1 MKIAIFGRITDNT
14 DYESLSRFFTYIRAK
29 EIPFTLYEKYAQQLT
44 QAYPSL
50 LEGIQL
56 ECFTRRDELV
66 SCKFIFCLG
75 GDGTV
80 LEAVRFTGPLAKP
93 IMGINFGRL
102 GYLASASKELMIK
115 ATEELLSDKYKID
128 ERALITVLSNPPGL
142 FGENNFGI
150 NDITIHK
157 SNSNEMITVHTYL
170 NGEFLNSYWGDGLIV
185 STPTGSTAYNLSAGG
200 PIIFPN
206 SGSFAITPLAPHSL
220 TVRPVIIPDS
230 WTVAFEIKS
239 RSGEAMVAL
248 DTRTE
253 RVKSMTSIAI
263 RRADFKA
270 RLIRVS
276 STSYLTNHRKS
287 LMWVIDHRNYPP

>member
-14 DYESLSRFFTYIRAK
+14 DYQSLFNFFSYLLGK
-29 EIPFTLYEKYAQQLT
+29 EIRFSLYEKYARQLT
-44 QAYPSL
+44 KAYPTL
-50 LEGIQL
+50 LEGLDL
-56 ECFTRRDELV
+56 ECFSYREELV
-66 SCKFIFCLG
+66 SCRYVVCLG

-80 LEAVRFTGPLAKP
+80 LEAVRFTGPLSKP

-102 GYLASASKELMIK
+102 GYLASASKTMVVK
-115 ATEELLSDKYKID
+115 AMDELLNDKYKID
-128 ERALITVLSNPPGL
+128 ERTLIAVESNPPGL
-142 FGENNFGI
+142 FGKNNFGI

-157 SNSNEMITVHTYL
+157 SNTNEMITVHTYL
-170 NGEFLNSYWGDGLIV
+170 NGEFLNSYWGDGLIL

-206 SGSFAITPLAPHSL
+206 SGSLAITPIAPHSL
-220 TVRPVIIPDS
+220 TVRPVVIPDH
-230 WTVAFEIKS
+230 WTVAFEIES

-253 RVKSMTSIAI
+253 KVKTMTAIAI

-270 RLIRVS
+270 RLVRVS
-276 STSYLTNHRKS
+276 STSYLNNLRKS
-287 LMWVIDHRNYPP
+287 LMWGSDNRN

>member
-14 DYESLSRFFTYIRAK
+14 DFTSLHKFFSYLIERNVT
-29 EIPFTLYEKYAQQLT
+29 FSLYEKYAKQLT
-44 QAYPSL
+44 KAYPIL
-50 LEGIQL
+50 LDGLNI
-56 ECFTRRDELV
+56 ECFNYREELV
-66 SCKFIFCLG
+66 SCRFVVCLG

-93 IMGINFGRL
+93 IMGVNFGRL
-102 GYLASASKELMIK
+102 GYLASASKEMIIK
-115 ATEELLSDKYKID
+115 ATAELLDEKYKID
-128 ERALITVLSNPPGL
+128 ERSLISAISNPPGL

-157 SNSNEMITVHTYL
+157 SNTNEMITVHTYL

-206 SGSFAITPLAPHSL
+206 SGSFAITPIAPHSL
-220 TVRPVIIPDS
+220 TVRPVIIPAD
-230 WTVAFEIKS
+230 WTVAFEIES

-248 DTRTE
+248 DTRTVK
-253 RVKSMTSIAI
+253 VKSMTSIAI
-263 RRADFKA
+263 KQADFKA
-270 RLIRVS
+270 RLVRFS
-276 STSYLTNHRKS
+276 STSYLNNLRKS
-287 LMWVIDHRNYPP
+287 LMWGSDNRN

>member
-14 DYESLSRFFTYIRAK
+14 DFESLSTFFSYLKGK
-29 EIPFTLYEKYAQQLT
+29 EIPFSLYEKYANQLIK
-44 QAYPSL
+44 AYPSL
-50 LEGIQL
+50 LEGV
-56 ECFTRRDELV
+56 EFDRFSYREELV
-66 SCKFIFCLG
+66 SCKYVFCLG

-102 GYLASASKELMIK
+102 GYLASASKAMMIK
-115 ATEELLSDKYKID
+115 ASEELFNDKYKID
-128 ERALITVLSNPPGL
+128 ERSLISVLSNPPGL

-150 NDITIHK
+150 NDMTIHK
-157 SNSNEMITVHTYL
+157 SNTNEMITVHTYL

-206 SGSFAITPLAPHSL
+206 SGSFAITPIAPHSL
-220 TVRPVIIPDS
+220 TVRPVVIPAE
-230 WTVAFEIKS
+230 WTVAFEIES

-248 DTRTE
+248 DTRTVK
-253 RVKSMTSIAI
+253 VKSMTSIAI
-263 RRADFKA
+263 RQADFKA
-270 RLIRVS
+270 RLVRVS
-276 STSYLTNHRKS
+276 STSYLNNLRKS
-287 LMWVIDHRNYPP
+287 LMWGSDNRN

>member
-14 DYESLSRFFTYIRAK
+14 DYESLSKFFLYIREK
-29 EIPFTLYEKYAQQLT
+29 GILFSLYEKYAKQLI
-44 QAYPSL
+44 QAYPTL
-50 LEGIQL
+50 LEGL
-56 ECFTRRDELV
+56 KFESFNVREELV
-66 SCKFIFCLG
+66 SCKFVVCLG

-102 GYLASASKELMIK
+102 GYLASASKENIVK
-115 ATEELLSDKYKID
+115 ATEELLNEKYKID
-128 ERALITVLSNPPGL
+128 ERSLISVISDPPGL
-142 FGENNFGI
+142 FGINNFGI

-157 SNSNEMITVHTYL
+157 SNTNEMITVHTYL

-206 SGSFAITPLAPHSL
+206 SDAFAITPIAPHSL
-220 TVRPVIIPDS
+220 TVRPVIIPAG
-230 WTVAFEIKS
+230 WTVAFEIES

-248 DTRTE
+248 DTRTVK
-253 RVKSMTSIAI
+253 VKSMTSIAI
-263 RRADFKA
+263 RQADFKA
-270 RLIRVS
+270 RLVRFS
-276 STSYLTNHRKS
+276 STSYLNNLRKS
-287 LMWVIDHRNYPP
+287 LMWGSDNRN